1 MENTFE
7 IYGIH
12 PIIEA
17 IESGITIQKTW
28 LQKGKKGFLFQ
39 RLEKSL
45 RDNNI
50 PFSYVPPEKLI
61 KIKDKNHQGAV
72 ALISKIE
79 FINIENLIE
88 EAFLKTNIPTF
99 LLLDGIT
106 DSRNLGAILRSSA
119 ASSVNGVII
128 PQTGIAPIN
137 EQSIK
142 TSAGCVFKV
151 PISRISH
158 LKDAIHILKS
168 FDTEIIAVSE
178 KSNINLFD
186 VKLNKATAFIMGSE
200 DKGINNGLMKLADIS
215 VKLPMF
221 NSIDSLNVSVTSG
234 IVLYEKIR
242 QNLN

>member
-128 PQTGIAPIN
+128 PQTGIALIN

-142 TSAGCVFKV
+142 TSAGGVFKV

>member
-28 LQKGKKGFLFQ
+28 LQKGKKGFLFH

-142 TSAGCVFKV
+142 TSAGGVFKV

>member
-1 MENTFE
+1 MKNTFE

-12 PIIEA
+12 SVIEA
-17 IESGITIQKTW
+17 IDSGINIQKIW
-28 LQKGKKGFLFQ
+28 LQKGKKGSLFQ

-45 RDNNI
+45 RDSNI

-61 KIKDKNHQGAV
+61 KIKDKNHQGVV
-72 ALISKIE
+72 AIISKIDY
-79 FINIENLIE
+79 INIEKLIE
-88 EAFLKTNIPTF
+88 EAFLKNTIPTF

-106 DSRNLGAILRSSA
+106 DSRNMGAILRSSA
-119 ASSVNGVII
+119 AASVNGVII

-137 EQSIK
+137 EKSIK
-142 TSAGCVFKV
+142 TSAGGIFKV
-151 PISRISH
+151 PISRVSH
-158 LKDAIHILKS
+158 LKDAIYILKS
-168 FDTEIIAVSE
+168 FNTEIIAVSE

-186 VKLNKATAFIMGSE
+186 IKLNKATAFIMGSE

-215 VKLPMF
+215 VKLPMS